1 MLNHLSV
8 CLECAVF
15 CGTPYIL
22 KVFSDK
28 SKSRLTSVFFI
39 VQFILG
45 NSGRMCVKTGVRTI
59 SFWKKHGKTVS
70 NILVVLLVAGAIYSK
85 VQDNGVDSLFR
96 ASDLYI
102 LLGAMIG
109 LLVIRWFGSRQK
121 R

>member
-1 MLNHLSV
+1 
-8 CLECAVF
+8 
-15 CGTPYIL
+15 
-22 KVFSDK
+22 
-28 SKSRLTSVFFI
+28 
-39 VQFILG
+39 
-45 NSGRMCVKTGVRTI
+45 MCVKTGVRTI
-59 SFWKKHGKTVS
+59 RFWKKHGKTVS